1 MSGGAGWS
9 LETWRASRVRAFQEA
24 EALLAQAARPRRCS
38 RDPLLPPLLHTG
50 SSPTCLLTLLARGDA
65 LWAVTQRSCV
75 MPAHLEGVMG
85 E

>member
-38 RDPLLPPLLHTG
+38 RDPLLPPLFHTG
-50 SSPTCLLTLLARGDA
+50 SSPRVCSRFWL
-65 LWAVTQRSCV
+65 VV
-75 MPAHLEGVMG
+75 MRYGPLHSAPVRCRHTWKG
-85 E
+85 